1 MLQALSSRSPIQEIT
16 CVRAHTLGMIQDV
29 SGGLHNTLN
38 GAWLTTIGTRM
49 ACHPF
54 SVQLQSAICDPMP
67 GTQEGLLVCERYAKP
82 MRTPCEKDVMQCFA
96 SNLLMSNISFVLS
109 LSLSQRCVR
118 FLYLC
123 AYTLPSMK
131 VDRLNLCESHA
142 ISMRTSCKRM

>member
-1 MLQALSSRSPIQEIT
+1 MLQALSSRSTIQEIT

-82 MRTPCEKDVMQCFA
+82 MRIPCEKDVIRCFVC
-96 SNLLMSNISFVLS
+96 SRLISRWCS
-109 LSLSQRCVR
+109 LSPNSCVR
-118 FLYLC
+118 FL
-123 AYTLPSMK
+123 SMCVLFVPLIFIK
-131 VDRLNLCESHA
+131 KSTQSERKNC
-142 ISMRTSCKRM
+142 